1 VWLKDIGGDY
11 MRGRA
16 PGEIAEILRDELLR
30 QGLPNAALV
39 VCLEETRA
47 ARDALSWAQP
57 GDVLVLP
64 IHEPRRATMSWRCST
79 GCRRRI
85 GTRDRPAGRVSSRTR
100 WRSARM
106 AATIARR
113 RFDERIR

>member
-1 VWLKDIGGDY
+1 VWLKDIGGEY

-16 PGEIAEILRDELLR
+16 PGEIAAILRDELLR
-30 QGLPNAALV
+30 QGLPDAALV

-64 IHEPRRATMSWRCST
+64 IHDPAARDDVVALLDRLLAGHWRA
-79 GCRRRI
+79 G
-85 GTRDRPAGRVSSRTR
+85 
-100 WRSARM
+100 
-106 AATIARR
+106 AALPDA
-113 RFDERIR
+113 